1 MDMFCKDWFSI
12 AMGNGCQDL
21 KDIAS
26 YVPDTNVNDGIKK
39 ACEHFEWIY
48 SSKTADRRYIG
59 GKYETFKIREDTM
72 DRIIGCQCNV
82 CEFMQPYGI
91 GSSKRWK

>member
-1 MDMFCKDWFSI
+1 MSMTVLRKHVNI
-12 AMGNGCQDL
+12 LNGFN
-21 KDIAS
+21 K
-26 YVPDTNVNDGIKK
+26 V
-39 ACEHFEWIY
+39 
-48 SSKTADRRYIG
+48 KTADRRYIG

>member
-1 MDMFCKDWFSI
+1 MSMMVLRKHVNI
-12 AMGNGCQDL
+12 LNGFNKVKQQTE
-21 KDIAS
+21 
-26 YVPDTNVNDGIKK
+26 DTS
-39 ACEHFEWIY
+39 E
-48 SSKTADRRYIG
+48 
-59 GKYETFKIREDTM
+59 KYETFKIREDTM